1 MQVSPNPGSG
11 IFLLKG
17 TLTDVHNLKMCVYDL
32 SGRPVLEETWKSVKL
47 VEETIDLSHLPD
59 GSYYLS
65 LQMQGGVV
73 YALELVKS
81 GH

>member
-1 MQVSPNPGSG
+1 M
-11 IFLLKG
+11 
-17 TLTDVHNLKMCVYDL
+17 YDL